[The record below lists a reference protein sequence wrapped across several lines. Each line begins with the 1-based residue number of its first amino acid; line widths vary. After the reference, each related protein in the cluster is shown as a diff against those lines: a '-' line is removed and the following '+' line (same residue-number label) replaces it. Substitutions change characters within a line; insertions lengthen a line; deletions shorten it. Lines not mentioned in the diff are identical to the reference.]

1 MVWGKLARG
10 GSGCFFPSTDVA
22 TDMGAGTMG
31 VAVVEEAAVEHF
43 NMTDTVLELYDDS
56 CTPDTCS
63 N

>member
-1 MVWGKLARG
+1 
-10 GSGCFFPSTDVA
+10 
-22 TDMGAGTMG
+22 MGAGTMG